1 MQNLLQE
8 HPETNPPVTSA
19 TEKLQDTE
27 AEPVQSEPD
36 PQEEKRPYATAET
49 KATPETSRTAEP
61 PTGMGVIPPVE
72 GEPGV
77 KSQAESRDT
86 TSKLDAPTEPGP
98 NVKTNPG
105 CDDRQLMKKPDKGVG
120 QGKKFVLSKKAMVD
134 PLKMDMS
141 KPLVMP
147 LTSAQLSLQCIECHI
162 IFSDH
167 KSKERHLKL
176 SHPAEY
182 EQCIL
187 RNSFFACYVC
197 DRHFPNS
204 TELMV
209 HQKAHTEKKPFKCPI
224 CSLSFK
230 KLSELTVHKKVHFGE
245 DGYACTECG
254 KTCKTLTLLKYHQRK
269 HTGDK
274 PYVCKECGKRFV
286 MGKALQQHMV
296 SHLPEGAEETSAEV
310 RPKAQKKKSDAIYP
324 CPHCRKVF
332 KTSKTR
338 NLHVTNIHKL
348 PAFVDEQR
356 LKHGAPI
363 ITPISISQP
372 SMLQVEPNGLLQ
384 KVDANIDTEQI
395 RKLIESLGNV
405 QKVNQ
410 VVILGQVP
418 PHAPPL
424 EIHHPSEPAELAN
437 LNLSP
442 PQIDFIGLKETESN
456 RADLDPSVDP
466 MEQTII
472 LEPITPDG
480 HLENPSFSDLGSHLT
495 VGENIELTLVETEQT
510 ERPQGEVLHQI
521 PKQPETTTHAEP
533 IVCQNEVDDLN
544 QNLEQTVILELTPA
558 LMLTEEPEQ
567 FQTKPQSEITTST
580 FVLNADQGP
589 PDQTACQSAVDE
601 LETILTAPSCMPT
614 DDLEKT
620 FQHSE
625 QKELS
630 SCLSLPYVQV
640 PSKSETIKEDS
651 HMEVVGID
659 QGPEQDKKSQDCE
672 KQHLLEKLPVK
683 SKNQSEEKDPSA
695 KEGELLESETKE
707 APQNTELPI
716 NVMSAQE
723 LVKVRKRKP
732 ARTFFFQGYMHD
744 LVSSIYNDDYQFDAK
759 PAKRQ
764 RPKKS
769 HIVVKFGPQNKDK
782 KSKKPK
788 TPPQNQPIQ
797 QDLTKVKTSPKKL
810 SKKKV
815 QTQKKKATGKKEKKE
830 GNVLTGREVKSS
842 SPAQQAQQIKDS
854 PSKNKMKKQKV
865 AKESTAH
872 TSEHK
877 TVSSPMFKKKKQVK
891 LLRKDQ
897 PKSKKTGKG
906 KKNLAKE
913 QVGKSEEP
921 GSNVNQDSLL
931 LLKGHKQPQ
940 LKVYKLDPSKASS
953 QTPETSPQSSQK
965 VSRAKKPSDN
975 FTAEGKKKG
984 GRSKKNQ
991 KALSLLSSKKVS
1003 NQPQTV
1009 PTKPKTTRK
1018 RKSSSNVETEGVIT
1032 SKRALECKDCGE
1044 SFSEVSSF
1052 QKHKTSAHI
1061 VESPRLTYT
1070 NGNIFEG
1077 VSTLDLYQLPQ
1088 GHDKIVRVMSAP
1100 TDWDTEPETALEDR
1114 ERSVSFPALIPSP
1127 SLPVPPTDTEMA
1139 TYEDGSGGKIGMND
1153 QSHLRLEVQSPF
1165 NEIKSK
1171 DTQPNPTPETPF
1183 SASIHTKGSK
1193 TGEPLGSGRDKQED
1207 NSAENLISEFEMQ
1220 GTTEEDVKEDL
1231 LLEVDLV
1238 TVGEQNERDD
1248 PVSHPEGVNQNE
1260 SNEDSSPA
1268 EHPGQVNHETPESC
1282 LTSQTVS
1289 CSTREVEVK
1298 EEEEETL
1305 VQKKKEVGQGVS
1317 TRGHQRRDGTS
1328 NTSSAEDKPRDVES
1342 ENEQDDCQVVFE
1354 KHCPSSDLE
1363 TANSGMGTQNSNLN
1377 ALKSTPVPSLPY
1389 TPVRIEEFPEKP
1401 VVFELE
1407 SLSTS
1412 VDEVMKGEEHER
1424 ESDQSPGNILERFLT
1439 SRQQGAS
1446 DKGMCL
1452 MTERSDQRRTSD
1464 SFAENEVQ
1472 VLEDPD
1478 IKVEES
1484 NLQPFLVMPTCQ
1496 NLQSNIVQPEHHRSI
1511 RSVLVKEES
1520 RSLLNC
1526 PQGGRHMRW
1535 NLEPAG
1541 NENADVPLIE
1551 SMETTSSCRLT
1562 PELNSN
1568 QCIFFP
1574 VKEEE
1579 REVLLGSFRASR
1591 GSSTPDRSSNLNQTA
1606 DCEPYEKRPSPPN
1619 SSQETIVGGPLSDP
1633 GSGDVTEG
1641 QAASDSDG
1649 QSPPELWDFLLQNS
1663 DDEDTNG
1670 FELSEPQLDQ
1680 EAEIL
1685 DFFNQNQMSSE
1696 HPNQISTN
1704 LPTSAD
1710 QQQSPSAE
1718 NRTREPIDYF
1728 YQYFGWDTW
1737 VKIAA
1742 STNKLPNILNPVT
1755 YREVAC
1761 FVGIHIA
1768 MGTLK
1773 FPSPRLYWDDPTKV
1787 LLISEAMSLT
1797 RFLDLSRML
1806 KLTSPRDDLTS
1817 SCPKSQ
1823 QHGKTCLSDQSVTS
1837 QSQDGQHEGDISNRL
1852 QKQRDPLWK
1861 VQPLLCRFNAGCQ
1874 WLRRQGDYAVDQYSL
1889 PLMGKIHGNSP
1900 SLQCTTLTGLGGF
1913 LTHVDLKVDLS
1924 DKEDA
1929 VEKMVPRGSMIFL
1942 CKQELSTPSMLE
1954 RLLAAGVHGAGKV
1967 GGPRGQIGDEFVS
1980 SNGKLM
1986 LRRSHCGFLL
1996 STAGNEHRNMA
2007 ALINSFEKA
2016 QTLAR
2021 LSRNLQGLYSTPL
2034 TASSPTCWPLA
2045 VLWYLT
2051 DAALVNSW
2059 LLYRQNHRA
2068 ASAALTFMAFRLEV
2082 SKALIHSSSSDTHD
2096 SVPPQPP
2103 SEKSHKACE
2112 TPNPV
2117 LVEESP
2123 LPDAATRY
2131 DSSGHWPEQLS
2142 EGEGGKCRFGD
2153 CQRMSRVLCLKCCV
2167 FLCISRNHNC
2177 FLNFHSQ
2184 GTLGKE

>member
-1 MQNLLQE
+1 CQNKPWDFSFLFSSAKKKVKQFLLSRK
-8 HPETNPPVTSA
+8 NLCKTSP
-19 TEKLQDTE
+19 L
-27 AEPVQSEPD
+27 P
-36 PQEEKRPYATAET
+36 
-49 KATPETSRTAEP
+49 
-61 PTGMGVIPPVE
+61 
-72 GEPGV
+72 
-77 KSQAESRDT
+77 
-86 TSKLDAPTEPGP
+86 L
-98 NVKTNPG
+98 
-105 CDDRQLMKKPDKGVG
+105 
-120 QGKKFVLSKKAMVD
+120 LSCSPAA
-134 PLKMDMS
+134 
-141 KPLVMP
+141 
-147 LTSAQLSLQCIECHI
+147 AQLSLQCIECHI

-601 LETILTAPSCMPT
+601 LETILT
-614 DDLEKT
+614 T

-965 VSRAKKPSDN
+965 VSHAKKPSDN

-1061 VESPRLTYT
+1061 VESPCLTYT

-1452 MTERSDQRRTSD
+1452 MTERSDQR
-1464 SFAENEVQ
+1464 
-1472 VLEDPD
+1472 
-1478 IKVEES
+1478 
-1484 NLQPFLVMPTCQ
+1484 
-1496 NLQSNIVQPEHHRSI
+1496 
-1511 RSVLVKEES
+1511 
-1520 RSLLNC
+1520 
-1526 PQGGRHMRW
+1526 
-1535 NLEPAG
+1535 
-1541 NENADVPLIE
+1541 LIE

-1606 DCEPYEKRPSPPN
+1606 DCEPCEY
-1619 SSQETIVGGPLSDP
+1619 L
-1633 GSGDVTEG
+1633 
-1641 QAASDSDG
+1641 AALAISN
-1649 QSPPELWDFLLQNS
+1649 EAFL
-1663 DDEDTNG
+1663 
-1670 FELSEPQLDQ
+1670 
-1680 EAEIL
+1680 I
-1685 DFFNQNQMSSE
+1685 FFCHS
-1696 HPNQISTN
+1696 

>member
-8 HPETNPPVTSA
+8 HPESNPLITSA
-19 TEKLQDTE
+19 TKKLQDIE
-27 AEPVQSEPD
+27 AQPLQSKPD
-36 PQEEKRPYATAET
+36 AQEENKSAAIAET
-49 KATPETSRTAEP
+49 TETSLTVEP
-61 PTGMGVIPPVE
+61 PTSMGVTPPVE
-72 GEPGV
+72 SEPAV
-77 KSQAESRDT
+77 KSQAESGDT
-86 TSKLDAPTEPGP
+86 TAKPNVPTKAGP
-98 NVKTNPG
+98 NAKTNPG
-105 CDDRQLMKKPDKGVG
+105 CDGQIMKKQNKGVNE
-120 QGKKFVLSKKAMVD
+120 GKKYVLSKKAMVD

-141 KPLVMP
+141 KPVVMP
-147 LTSAQLSLQCIECHI
+147 LTSSQLSLQCIECHI

-187 RNSFFACYVC
+187 RNALFACYVC

-224 CSLSFK
+224 CSQAFK

-274 PYVCKECGKRFV
+274 PYVCKECGQRFV
-286 MGKALQQHMV
+286 MGKTLQQHMV
-296 SHLPEGAEETSAEV
+296 SHLPEGSEEARAEV
-310 RPKAQKKKSDAIYP
+310 RPKAQKQKSNAIYP
-324 CPHCRKVF
+324 CPHCKVVF
-332 KTSKTR
+332 KTSRTR
-338 NLHVTNIHKL
+338 NLHVTNIHKI
-348 PAFVDEQR
+348 PAFVDEQQ
-356 LKHGAPI
+356 LKRGTPI

-372 SMLQVEPNGLLQ
+372 SMLQVEPNGPLQ

-442 PQIDFIGLKETESN
+442 PQIDFIGPKETESN
-456 RADLDPSVDP
+456 KADLDPSVDP

-472 LEPITPDG
+472 LEPITPEG
-480 HLENPSFSDLGSHLT
+480 HLENPSFSDLASHLT
-495 VGENIELTLVETEQT
+495 VGENIELTLIEAEQT
-510 ERPQGEVLHQI
+510 ERPEGEVMQI
-521 PKQPETTTHAEP
+521 PKQSENTSYAEP
-533 IVCQNEVDDLN
+533 MVFQNEVDDLN

-558 LMLTEEPEQ
+558 LIPTEELEQ
-567 FQTKPQSEITTST
+567 SQNEQQKEIIPSTLALHTDQST
-580 FVLNADQGP
+580 
-589 PDQTACQSAVDE
+589 PDQTACRSTVDE
-601 LETILTAPSCMPT
+601 LETILTVPSFMPT
-614 DDLEKT
+614 VDLEQKC
-620 FQHSE
+620 QHSE

-630 SCLSLPYVQV
+630 SCLSPPYVQA
-640 PSKSETIKEDS
+640 PNESETIKEDS
-651 HMEVVGID
+651 YMEAVGID
-659 QGPEQDKKSQDCE
+659 QGPEQDKKTQDWE
-672 KQHLLEKLPVK
+672 ERHLFEKLPVK
-683 SKNQSEEKDPSA
+683 DKNTMSEEKDPSA
-695 KEGELLESETKE
+695 KESELLKSETKE
-707 APQNTELPI
+707 APQNSELPV

-744 LVSSIYNDDYQFDAK
+744 LVSSIYKDDYQFDAK

-764 RPKKS
+764 RTKKS
-769 HIVVKFGPQNKDK
+769 HIVVKFGPQNMDK
-782 KSKKPK
+782 KSKKQK
-788 TPPQNQPIQ
+788 KPPQQHQPISD
-797 QDLTKVKTSPKKL
+797 DLTKVKTSPKKL
-810 SKKKV
+810 SEKKV
-815 QTQKKKATGKKEKKE
+815 QTQKKKAKGKKEKKE
-830 GNVLTGREVKSS
+830 GNVLTGREVKSPS

-865 AKESTAH
+865 AKESVAH

-877 TVSSPMFKKKKQVK
+877 TVTSPMFKKKKQTK

-906 KKNLAKE
+906 KKNLAIE

-921 GSNVNQDSLL
+921 GSNVNKDSLL

-940 LKVYKLDPSKASS
+940 LKVYKLDTSKASN
-953 QTPETSPQSSQK
+953 QTPETSPQSSKK

-1003 NQPQTV
+1003 NQPPETV

-1044 SFSEVSSF
+1044 SFSDVSSF

-1061 VESPRLTYT
+1061 VESPSLTYT

-1077 VSTLDLYQLPQ
+1077 VSTLDLYQLPK
-1088 GHDKIVRVMSAP
+1088 GHNKIVRVMSAP
-1100 TDWDTEPETALEDR
+1100 TDWDTEPEMALEDR

-1127 SLPVPPTDTEMA
+1127 SLPIPPTDIEMA
-1139 TYEDGSGGKIGMND
+1139 TYEDGSGGTIRTND
-1153 QSHLRLEVQSPF
+1153 QSNLCLEVQSPF
-1165 NEIKSK
+1165 SEIKSK
-1171 DTQPNPTPETPF
+1171 ETLPNLTPESPF
-1183 SASIHTKGSK
+1183 PASIHPKGSE
-1193 TGEPLGSGRDKQED
+1193 TGEPLGSSKDKQED
-1207 NSAENLISEFEMQ
+1207 DSTENPISEFEMQ

-1248 PVSHPEGVNQNE
+1248 PVSHPEGVDQNE
-1260 SNEDSSPA
+1260 SNEDSGPA
-1268 EHPGQVNHETPESC
+1268 KHPGQVGHQTPENC

-1289 CSTREVEVK
+1289 CSTHEVEVK

-1305 VQKKKEVGQGVS
+1305 VQKTKEVGEGDS
-1317 TRGHQRRDGTS
+1317 TRDHQRRGRTS

-1363 TANSGMGTQNSNLN
+1363 KANCGIGTQTSNQLN
-1377 ALKSTPVPSLPY
+1377 ALKSPVPSLPY
-1389 TPVRIEEFPEKP
+1389 TPVTIEESSEKP
-1401 VVFELE
+1401 IVFELE

-1412 VDEVMKGEEHER
+1412 VDEVMKEGEEHER

-1439 SRQQGAS
+1439 SRQRAAA
-1446 DKGMCL
+1446 DKDMCL
-1452 MTERSDQRRTSD
+1452 MTERSNQRQTSD
-1464 SFAENEVQ
+1464 SNAENDIQ

-1484 NLQPFLVMPTCQ
+1484 NSQPLMVMPTCQ
-1496 NLQSNIVQPEHHRSI
+1496 NLQSNSVQPEHHRSI

-1520 RSLLNC
+1520 RSLLND
-1526 PQGGRHMRW
+1526 PQGGRRMRW
-1535 NLEPAG
+1535 NLETAG
-1541 NENADVPLIE
+1541 DENTDIPLIE
-1551 SMETTSSCRLT
+1551 SMETTGSCRLT

-1568 QCIFFP
+1568 QCIFYP

-1579 REVLLGSFRASR
+1579 REVLLGSTQASR
-1591 GSSTPDRSSNLNQTA
+1591 GSSTPDGSSNINQTA
-1606 DCEPYEKRPSPPN
+1606 DCEPYEKRPSPPI
-1619 SSQETIVGGPLSDP
+1619 SSQETIVRGPPSDP
-1633 GSGDVTEG
+1633 GLGDFTEE
-1641 QAASDSDG
+1641 QAASDSEW
-1649 QSPPELWDFLLQNS
+1649 QAPPGLRDFLLQNS
-1663 DDEDTNG
+1663 DEEDMSG
-1670 FELSEPQLDQ
+1670 FELSEPQLDK

-1685 DFFNQNQMSSE
+1685 EFFNQNQTSSE
-1696 HPNQISTN
+1696 HPNNLSTS
-1704 LPTSAD
+1704 TD
-1710 QQQSPSAE
+1710 QQQSPSVE

-1728 YQYFGWDTW
+1728 SQYFGWDTW
-1737 VKIAA
+1737 VEIAT
-1742 STNKLPNILNPVT
+1742 STNHLPNILSPVT
-1755 YREVAC
+1755 YREVAR

-1773 FPSPRLYWDDPTKV
+1773 FPSPRLYWDDSTKV

-1797 RFLDLSRML
+1797 RFLELSRML
-1806 KLTSPRDDLTS
+1806 KLTSSRNDLTS
-1817 SCPKSQ
+1817 SNSKSQ
-1823 QHGKTCLSDQSVTS
+1823 QHGETCLSDQSVTS
-1837 QSQDGQHEGDISNRL
+1837 QSGDGQHEGDISNSL
-1852 QKQRDPLWK
+1852 QNQTDPLWK

-1889 PLMGKIHGNSP
+1889 PLMGKNHDNSP

-1986 LRRSHCGFLL
+1986 LRRSYCGFLL
-1996 STAGNEHRNMA
+1996 STSGNGRRNMA
-2007 ALINSFEKA
+2007 SLIDSFEKA

-2034 TASSPTCWPLA
+2034 TASAPTCWPQA

-2068 ASAALTFMAFRLEV
+2068 ASAPLTFMAFRLEV

-2096 SVPPQPP
+2096 SGPPQPP
-2103 SEKSHKACE
+2103 SEKTHKTSE

-2123 LPDAATRY
+2123 LPDATTRY
-2131 DSSGHWPEQLS
+2131 DGSGHWPEQLS
-2142 EGEGGKCRFGD
+2142 DGEGGKCRFGD

-2184 GTLGKE
+2184 GSLGK